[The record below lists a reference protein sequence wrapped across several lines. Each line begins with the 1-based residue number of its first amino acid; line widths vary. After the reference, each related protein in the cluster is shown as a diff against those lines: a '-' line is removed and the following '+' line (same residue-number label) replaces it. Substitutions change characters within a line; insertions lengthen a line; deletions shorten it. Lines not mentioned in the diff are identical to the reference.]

1 MESITGRRPLLNAL
15 PRGLSRAD
23 WWGLA
28 IGTAMLASVV
38 AIDVSQGRSDAI
50 VAVFVIAPF
59 VPAALGSVFATVVI
73 GVLTVAAAVVSGS
86 WDMNF
91 GAPGY
96 WIRNVEVVVGAAFAL
111 VAAVA
116 RDRARVSSRRLAVL
130 DSVGAIADGS
140 LPLAETIERVTE
152 GIVPVAADMCMID
165 AIHERR
171 VTRAAVRVHGRPNA
185 AEIEERLRRRPP
197 SVPARFV
204 TGERAWMRIA
214 HFRRRVDTE
223 DLRRMAEGPEDLRF
237 LESLNPRSLITAAMT
252 ARGRSLGTL
261 TLVTAWSKRRYTTD
275 DVHFAQVLANR
286 IALAL
291 DNAGLFSDLESV
303 ERRLDAVMSL
313 LDEAVVVHG
322 PSGDL
327 LYGNDA
333 AARWL
338 DFDSAEAMLDSGLE
352 GLFARFRMWTEAG
365 ELLDA
370 EKIAARIG
378 AGVLPRRALVR
389 LELIAGQGER
399 WVLLSSEPIRGP
411 DGRLLYAVTTAED
424 VTELKRSEFAQ
435 QLLARTGELLGSS
448 IDYRQTVR
456 AVPQIAVPGFADWCS
471 VNVPSPDG
479 RLEQVA
485 IAHSDPDKLGL
496 VSELRERYPVFVD
509 EPGGIGEIIRSG
521 EPLFLPEIS
530 PQTLAAGARDAD
542 HLRLLEGVD
551 MGSALAVPMSAGAKT
566 LGVLVFVNDRGSR
579 AFDRDDL
586 AVAVEIGRRAGL
598 AAENARLA
606 EEQATVARVL
616 QRGLRPPELP
626 DMRGFRLATMYRPAG
641 EVNEVGG
648 DFYDAFE
655 IDGGWMAVV
664 GDVTGRGAAAA
675 SLTALARYTI
685 RTAGMLTGN
694 PSLAASIVDESLK
707 RLHDLA
713 LCSAVILVIP
723 DSDADPA
730 DLSLIVAGHPLP
742 LLVHGG
748 SITEVGQTGPLLG
761 APGKPDWTASS
772 VELEGGDQLVLY
784 TDGVTEACG
793 VSGRFGEERL
803 RDAIASEPDPGSVV
817 AALESALG
825 SFAAGT
831 PEDDAAVL
839 ALMRSAEDRK
849 MDSSEG
855 AATRTAAASGAG

>member
-15 PRGLSRAD
+15 PRGLARAD
-23 WWGLA
+23 WWGLV
-28 IGTAMLASVV
+28 IGTAMLAAVV

-73 GVLTVAAAVVSGS
+73 GVLTIVAALVSGS

-91 GAPGY
+91 GAAGY
-96 WIRNVEVVVGAAFAL
+96 WIRSAEVVVGAAFAL

-116 RDRARVSSRRLAVL
+116 RDRARISSHRLAVL

-165 AIHERR
+165 AIHEGR

-185 AEIEERLRRRPP
+185 AEIEERLRRRHP
-197 SVPARFV
+197 SVPTRFV
-204 TGERAWMRIA
+204 AGERAWMRIA
-214 HFRRRVDTE
+214 HFRRRLDAE

-237 LESLNPRSLITAAMT
+237 LEGLQPRSLITAAMT

-261 TLVTAWSKRRYTTD
+261 TLVTAWSKRQYTTD
-275 DVHFAQVLANR
+275 DVRFAQVLANR

-313 LDEAVVVHG
+313 LDEAVLVHG

-327 LYGNDA
+327 LYGNEA

-338 DFDSAEAMLDSGLE
+338 DFESTQAMLEAGREDI
-352 GLFARFRMWTEAG
+352 FARFRMWTEGG

-370 EKIAARIG
+370 ERIASRIS
-378 AGVLPRRALVR
+378 AGVLPRRVLVR
-389 LELIAGQGER
+389 LELIGGQDER
-399 WVLLSSEPIRGP
+399 WVRLSSEPIRGP

-435 QLLARTGELLGSS
+435 QLLARTGELLASS
-448 IDYRQTVR
+448 IDYRETLR
-456 AVPQIAVPGFADWCS
+456 AVPQIAVPRFADWCS

-485 IAHSDPDKLGL
+485 IAHTDPGKLGL

-509 EPGGIGEIIRSG
+509 EPGGIGEVARTG
-521 EPLFLPEIS
+521 QPLFMPEIS
-530 PQTLAAGARDAD
+530 RQTLAAGARDPE
-542 HLRLLEGVD
+542 HLRLLEAVD
-551 MGSALAVPMSAGAKT
+551 MGSALAVPMTAGAKA
-566 LGVLVFVNDRGSR
+566 LGVMVFVNDRGSR

-586 AVAVEIGRRAGL
+586 AIAVEIGRRAGL

-606 EEQATVARVL
+606 EEQATVAHVL

-648 DFYDAFE
+648 DFYDAFQ
-655 IDGGWMAVV
+655 IDGGWMMVV

-723 DSDADPA
+723 ESEAHLA
-730 DLSLIVAGHPLP
+730 SLSLIVAGHPLP
-742 LLVHGG
+742 LLVHDG
-748 SITEVGQTGPLLG
+748 SVTAVGRTGPLLG

-772 VELEGGDQLVLY
+772 VELAPGDQLVLY

-793 VSGRFGEERL
+793 ANGRFGEERL
-803 RDAIASEPDPGSVV
+803 RQTIASEPNPGSMV
-817 AALESALG
+817 ASLESALA
-825 SFAAGT
+825 SFAAGA

-839 ALMRSAEDRK
+839 ALMRSAGGGEV
-849 MDSSEG
+849 DSSNG
-855 AATRTAAASGAG
+855 AAARTAAASEAG